1 MAYLVKCNHEA
12 KEAKRRALEEG
23 MSACL
28 RIALQI
34 SFHLLSEW
42 GVDAPP
48 ANGLES
54 PCPDDI

>member
-1 MAYLVKCNHEA
+1 MAYLVKRNHEA

-42 GVDAPP
+42 G
-48 ANGLES
+48 
-54 PCPDDI
+54 